1 MQNPPADNSNKRIS
15 VACALIELNH
25 KVLVVQ
31 RSATMNMPL
40 KWEFPGGKVE
50 PNESPEDCIKREI
63 MEELNI
69 QISPKKMLPPIN
81 FDYPTISIY
90 LIPFLSIIDGG
101 VLQLKEHAKF
111 LWLTKNELPYL
122 NWTEADVPVMRQ
134 YAAL

>member
-1 MQNPPADNSNKRIS
+1 
-15 VACALIELNH
+15 LIELNH